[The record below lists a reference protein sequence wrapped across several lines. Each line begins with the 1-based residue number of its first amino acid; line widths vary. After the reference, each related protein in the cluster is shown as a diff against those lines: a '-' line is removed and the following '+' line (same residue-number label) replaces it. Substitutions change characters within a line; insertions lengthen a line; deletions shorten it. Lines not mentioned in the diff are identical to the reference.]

1 MKRIVIHA
9 LVLMIILTTATCRSE
24 GEISDLKEDDVRID
38 PVSPVLFLSGS
49 DEGYWRL
56 EGEEY
61 LENVKV
67 LTESFAIDDMET
79 NQNTMYKFTIMGENV
94 GFDIVFLYYR
104 KQKEIVLCMCIE
116 VDVDEDLNVQVTEV
130 EALSGIYN
138 SAFAGDELEELEEDI
153 EEQD

>member
-1 MKRIVIHA
+1 MKRIIIHA
-9 LVLMIILTTATCRSE
+9 LALMIILTTATCRSE
-24 GEISDLKEDDVRID
+24 GEMPGLEEDDVRID

-56 EGEEY
+56 EGEEH

-79 NQNTMYKFTIMGENV
+79 NQDTMYKFTIMGENV
-94 GFDIVFLYYR
+94 GFDIVYLYYR

-138 SAFAGDELEELEEDI
+138 SYFAGDELEEDI
-153 EEQD
+153 EELE

>member
-79 NQNTMYKFTIMGENV
+79 NQDTMYKFTIMGENV
-94 GFDIVFLYYR
+94 GFDLVFLYYR

>member
-1 MKRIVIHA
+1 
-9 LVLMIILTTATCRSE
+9 
-24 GEISDLKEDDVRID
+24 
-38 PVSPVLFLSGS
+38 
-49 DEGYWRL
+49 
-56 EGEEY
+56 
-61 LENVKV
+61 
-67 LTESFAIDDMET
+67 
-79 NQNTMYKFTIMGENV
+79 MYKFTIMGENV